1 VKITAD
7 TNILLRTILEDE
19 PEQAREARA
28 LLERASLIAV
38 PVPVFCKLVW
48 TMRRLYKRPP
58 DEIADAVETI
68 LQVASVTTD
77 RPAVE
82 AGLGVLRAGG
92 DFADGTIAWQGAAMG
107 GEILTT
113 FDRDGIRLLETSGLA
128 AAEPAQ
134 LLSGS

>member
-1 VKITAD
+1 MRITAD
-7 TNILLRTILEDE
+7 TNILLRVILDDE
-19 PEQAREARA
+19 PEQAQQARA

-38 PVPVFCKLVW
+38 PVPVFCELVW
-48 TMRRLYKRPP
+48 TMRRLYKRQPG
-58 DEIADAVETI
+58 EVADAVAAI
-68 LQVASVTTD
+68 LQVAAVTTD

-92 DFADGTIAWQGAAMG
+92 DFADGSIHWQRATMG
-107 GEILTT
+107 GEIFDT
-113 FDRDGIRLLETSGLA
+113 FDRDVLRPLNANGLA

>member
-1 VKITAD
+1 MSITAGA
-7 TNILLRTILEDE
+7 NILLRVILDDE
-19 PEQAREARA
+19 PEQAQQARA

-38 PVPVFCKLVW
+38 PVPVFCELVW
-48 TMRRLYKRPP
+48 TMRRLYKRQPG
-58 DEIADAVETI
+58 EVADAVAAI
-68 LQVASVTTD
+68 LQVATVTTD

-82 AGLGVLRAGG
+82 AGLDVLRAGG

-107 GEILTT
+107 AEILAT
-113 FDRDGIRLLETSGLA
+113 FDREGSRLLNANGLA